1 MESARIFTT
10 LILLS
15 LVSVCCARVTSS
27 GFPFQN
33 DDFISSENSALH
45 AEGEKPYIIMSHSK
59 LDTLNVYPPS
69 SKGNDPGDCDH
80 SYGFFPCST
89 ARSGSTLLLLI
100 YGFILFFAA
109 DLLSKGSTLLL
120 TKLRPGLIGGILIP
134 VVRTLPATFIIIALL
149 WARDQEEAKAQM
161 TIGIGLLSGTTAGF
175 LCNVWGRSIIAGRC
189 DLHPTG
195 VAMDGVLTKG
205 WSLTRTGISTSPH
218 AREGAWFM
226 ILTLLPYLV
235 IQFPVTLG
243 RSQES
248 RDRAVLIAGVLALV
262 LFASFCI
269 YQLCCPRFQFYAV
282 ESAKLSP
289 SFHGGLLPTSSNT
302 SEYSWWMEDGKTPN
316 MRLLEKLFDKYYSNS
331 DGYMTR
337 HELGNWLI
345 ALGLTC
351 TRQLQD
357 EWMSN
362 LDTNRDDKISQEEF
376 TSGMAAWMRSEFA
389 ENSSDGKENQVLITI
404 AVEALLNDIKR
415 LETHSP
421 TIKPGLYKLLGGT
434 ALSAIMANPMVNA
447 IGDFSGA
454 TSIPRLYVGFVALP
468 FVLYL
473 SEGISTFTLARRKR
487 DLHMNTIFP
496 RIYGDVTMI
505 NTLSLVVFLAV
516 FQRTGLAWEFSSEV
530 LVILIVFVVIGLVA
544 SVRSSFPLL
553 TGFLAVF
560 LYPVLIVILY
570 FFESICHILAT
581 GITISFP
588 CWEGLIALIIITS
601 VLFLVCG
608 HCYACVSRRHWR
620 S

>member
-1 MESARIFTT
+1 MVVMKMNWDEDEQGSPVQDMEYT
-10 LILLS
+10 LKVNRSWNEHLYMLTWKREERQQ
-15 LVSVCCARVTSS
+15 LVCCARVTSS

-269 YQLCCPRFQFYAV
+269 YQFYAV

-454 TSIPRLYVGFVALP
+454 TSIPRLY
-468 FVLYL
+468 
-473 SEGISTFTLARRKR
+473 
-487 DLHMNTIFP
+487 
-496 RIYGDVTMI
+496 IYGDVTMI